1 MKIRHFLLTAIAAV
15 ISLSTLAQG
24 LSENQRLLGYIKT
37 DSITVSGGAFGTAG
51 TYPVGAVMTP
61 QTLSSYAGCKIV
73 GIRMAAALDLGR
85 TSTFV
90 CQVNSNKMDTLCIQK
105 QRLYAGWNNIFFNNG
120 GYEIKGNE
128 TLFFGFDY
136 TETPEMIAADQG
148 GLCGFGDDMEGALYA
163 YGNFGQGLNLYSL
176 SGLGRLCVQ
185 LIVDV
190 SSLPLYDLD
199 ITWFDTGFK
208 YKEPGE
214 DIDAMI
220 NFSNVGRKAVGRYQL
235 CYQLDDNAP
244 VVSNLT
250 DSLRTG
256 VQSDWKFSLKLPYD
270 IAIGRHTLKVFVG
283 QVEGETLSEKSK
295 NDMKVVTF
303 GVYRNKLPRD
313 KAYLE
318 IYTDQTSVVTPYLD
332 EMVKLVADNSDALI
346 VANIHKPN
354 TPLAL
359 ASAAYL
365 HDLYA
370 YTHPAFTINRSYFPG
385 EEHIAYDMNDYLPS
399 VGPEFCAGILSDM
412 LLQDFDSPSFAS
424 VDLKLTYDA
433 ATRKVGIKATGNML
447 PEAKAIYGDLALT
460 LMITEDNVKS
470 RQTIVNAITGR
481 MTNNQNYM
489 HDDVVRA
496 YVTSPIGDAI
506 TTNDNKYEA
515 NYEFTLDGGWN
526 PDNIKVVGLL
536 TKKVD
541 AVTEANL
548 YDLDIINANSA
559 ALGTITGIETIQP
572 AVAVKSAGCYTLDG
586 RQVDAKNLKSGL
598 YIINGKKIIVK

>member
-1 MKIRHFLLTAIAAV
+1 MSLT
-15 ISLSTLAQG
+15 SLAQG
-24 LSENQRLLGYIKT
+24 LSENQRLLGYIMT

-85 TSTFV
+85 TNTFV
-90 CQVNSNKMDTLCIQK
+90 YQVNNKLDTLCIQK
-105 QRLYAGWNNIFFNNG
+105 QRVYAGWNNIFFNNG
-120 GYEIKGNE
+120 GYEIKGDE

-136 TETPEMIAADQG
+136 VETPEMITADQG

-214 DIDAMI
+214 NIDAMI

-235 CYQLDDNAP
+235 CYQLDDNDP

-256 VQSDWKFSLKLPYD
+256 VQADWKFSLKLPND
-270 IAIGRHTLKVFVG
+270 IATGLHTLKVFVG
-283 QVEGETLSEKSK
+283 QVEGEALPERSK
-295 NDMKVVTF
+295 YDMKAVTF
-303 GVYRNKLPRD
+303 AVYRNSLSRE

-318 IYTDQTSVVTPYLD
+318 VYTDQTSAITPYLND
-332 EMVKLVADNSDALI
+332 MVKLVADNSSAL
-346 VANIHKPN
+346 VTVNVHKPN

-359 ASAAYL
+359 ISAAYL

-370 YTHPAFTINRSYFPG
+370 YTHPAFSINRSFFPG

-399 VGPEFCAGILSDM
+399 VGAEFCAGILSDM
-412 LLQDFDSPSFAS
+412 LLQDFDTPSFAS
-424 VDLKLTYDA
+424 VVLDLTYNP
-433 ATRKVGIKATGNML
+433 ATRKLGIKATGDML
-447 PEAKAIYGDLALT
+447 PEAKAIYGDVALT
-460 LMITEDNVKS
+460 LMITEDQVKNTQAVYNEVLK
-470 RQTIVNAITGR
+470 RI
-481 MTNNQNYM
+481 TNNANYM
-489 HDDVVRA
+489 HNDVLRA
-496 YVTSPIGDAI
+496 YVTSPLGDAI
-506 TTNDNKYEA
+506 TSTNNEYET
-515 NYEFTLDGGWN
+515 NYEFTLDEGWD
-526 PDNIKVVGLL
+526 PANIKVVGLL

-548 YDLDIINANSA
+548 LDMDIINANSA
-559 ALGTITGIETIQP
+559 ELRVIAGIETIQP
-572 AVAVKSAGCYTLDG
+572 TVAAKHTGYYTLDG
-586 RQVDAKNLKSGL
+586 RRVEAKNLKSGL
-598 YIINGKKIIVK
+598 YIINGKKTVIK

>member
-1 MKIRHFLLTAIAAV
+1 MKLRHLFLTAFAAV
-15 ISLSTLAQG
+15 ISLTSLAQG

-51 TYPVGAVMTP
+51 IYPVGAVMTP

-73 GIRMAAALDLGR
+73 GIRMAAAMDLGR
-85 TSTFV
+85 TNAFV
-90 CQVNSNKMDTLCIQK
+90 YQLTSNRLDTLCTQK
-105 QRLYAGWNNIFFNNG
+105 QRVYTGWNNIFFNG
-120 GYEIKGNE
+120 DGYEIKGNE

-136 TETPEMIAADQG
+136 NETAEMIAADQG
-148 GLCGFGDDMEGALYA
+148 GLCGYGDDMEGALYA

-190 SSLPLYDLD
+190 STLPLYDLD

-214 DIDAMI
+214 NIDAMI

-250 DSLRTG
+250 DSLSTG
-256 VQSDWKFSLKLPYD
+256 VQTDWKFSLKLPND
-270 IAIGRHTLKVFVG
+270 IATGLHTLKVFVG
-283 QVEGETLSEKSK
+283 QIEGEALSEKSK
-295 NDMKVVTF
+295 NDTMTATF
-303 GVYRNKLPRD
+303 AVYRNKLVRE

-318 IYTDQTSVVTPYLD
+318 IYTDQTSAITPYLN
-332 EMVKLVADNSDALI
+332 EMVKLVADNSEALV
-346 VANIHKPN
+346 VANIHKPK
-354 TPLAL
+354 TPLAV
-359 ASAAYL
+359 AEAAYL

-370 YTHPAFTINRSYFPG
+370 YTHPAFSINRSFFPG

-412 LLQDFDSPSFAS
+412 LMQDFQTPAFAS

-433 ATRKVGIKATGNML
+433 ATRKIGIKATGDML
-447 PEAKAIYGDLALT
+447 PEAEVIYGDLALT
-460 LMITEDNVKS
+460 LMITEDQVTS
-470 RQTIVNAITGR
+470 RQTVSNPITGR
-481 MTNNQNYM
+481 NTTNQNYQ
-489 HDDVVRA
+489 HNDVLRA

-506 TTNDNKYEA
+506 TSNDNKYEA
-515 NYEFTLDGGWN
+515 NYEFTLDEGWN

-536 TKKVD
+536 SKKVD
-541 AVTEANL
+541 AVTSDNL
-548 YDLDIINANSA
+548 LDLDIINANSA
-559 ALGTITGIETIQP
+559 ALGVITGIEIIQP
-572 AVAVKSAGCYTLDG
+572 TVTAKRTGCFTIDG
-586 RQVDAKNLKSGL
+586 RRVETKSLKPGL
-598 YIINGKKIIVK
+598 YIINGKKTAIK

>member
-1 MKIRHFLLTAIAAV
+1 MNIRHIFLTAFAAV
-15 ISLSTLAQG
+15 MSLSTQAQG
-24 LSENQRLLGYIKT
+24 LSENQRLLGYIIT

-51 TYPVGAVMTP
+51 TYSVGAVMTP
-61 QTLSSYAGCKIV
+61 QTLSSYAGCKIM

-85 TSTFV
+85 SNTFV
-90 CQVNSNKMDTLCIQK
+90 CQVKSNKMDTLCIQK

-136 TETPEMIAADQG
+136 TETAEMIAADQG

-208 YKEPGE
+208 YKKPGE
-214 DIDAMI
+214 SIDAMI
-220 NFSNVGRKAVGRYQL
+220 NFSNVGRKSIGRYQL

-244 VVSNLT
+244 VVSNLS

-256 VQSDWKFSLKLPYD
+256 VQSDWKFSLQLPND
-270 IAIGRHTLKVFVG
+270 IAIGLHTLKVFVG

-295 NDMKVVTF
+295 NDMKSVSF
-303 GVYRNKLPRD
+303 GVYRNKLARQ
-313 KAYLE
+313 KAYME
-318 IYTDQTSVVTPYLD
+318 VYTDQTSPITPYLND
-332 EMVKLVADNSDALI
+332 MVKLVADNSDAMI
-346 VANIHKPN
+346 VTNVHKPN

-365 HDLYA
+365 HNLYA

-385 EEHIAYDMNDYLPS
+385 EEHIAYDMNDYLPT

-412 LLQDFDSPSFAS
+412 LLQDFDSPAFAS

-433 ATRKVGIKATGNML
+433 ASHKLGIKATGDML

-460 LMITEDNVKS
+460 LMMTEDNVKS
-470 RQTIVNAITGR
+470 RQATVNALTGR
-481 MTNNQNYM
+481 TTNNQNYLH
-489 HDDVVRA
+489 HDVLRA

-515 NYEFTLDGGWN
+515 NYEFTLDAGWN
-526 PDNIKVVGLL
+526 PDNLEVIGLL

-559 ALGTITGIETIQP
+559 ALGAITGIETIQP
-572 AVAVKSAGCYTLDG
+572 AVAVKSTGCYTLDG
-586 RQVDAKNLKSGL
+586 RRIETEHLKPGL
-598 YIINGKKIIVK
+598 YVINGKKIIVK

>member
-559 ALGTITGIETIQP
+559 ALGTNTGIETIQP

>member
-1 MKIRHFLLTAIAAV
+1 MNIRHIFLTAFAAV
-15 ISLSTLAQG
+15 MSLTTQAQG
-24 LSENQRLLGYIKT
+24 LSENQRLLGYIIT

-51 TYPVGAVMTP
+51 TYSVGAVMTP
-61 QTLSSYAGCKIV
+61 QTLSSYAGCKIM

-85 TSTFV
+85 SNTFV
-90 CQVNSNKMDTLCIQK
+90 CQVKSNKMDTLCIQK

-136 TETPEMIAADQG
+136 TETADMIAADQG

-208 YKEPGE
+208 YKKPGE
-214 DIDAMI
+214 SIDAMI
-220 NFSNVGRKAVGRYQL
+220 NFSNVGRKSIGRYQL

-244 VVSNLT
+244 VVSNLN

-256 VQSDWKFSLKLPYD
+256 VQSDWKFSLQLPND
-270 IAIGRHTLKVFVG
+270 IAIGLHTLKVFVG
-283 QVEGETLSEKSK
+283 QVEGEALSEKSK
-295 NDMKVVTF
+295 NDMKSVSF
-303 GVYRNKLPRD
+303 GVYRNKLARQ
-313 KAYLE
+313 KAYME
-318 IYTDQTSVVTPYLD
+318 VYTDQTSPITPYLND
-332 EMVKLVADNSDALI
+332 MVKLVADNSDAML
-346 VANIHKPN
+346 VANVHKPN

-365 HDLYA
+365 HNLYA

-385 EEHIAYDMNDYLPS
+385 EEHIAYDMNDYLPT

-412 LLQDFDSPSFAS
+412 LLQDFDSPAFAS

-433 ATRKVGIKATGNML
+433 DSHKLGIKATGDML

-460 LMITEDNVKS
+460 LMMTEDNVKS
-470 RQTIVNAITGR
+470 RQATVNALTGR
-481 MTNNQNYM
+481 PTNNPNYLH
-489 HDDVVRA
+489 HDVLRA

-506 TTNDNKYEA
+506 TINDNKYEA
-515 NYEFTLDGGWN
+515 NYEFTLDAGWN
-526 PDNIKVVGLL
+526 PDNLEVIGLL

-559 ALGTITGIETIQP
+559 ALGVITGIETIQP
-572 AVAVKSAGCYTLDG
+572 AVAVKSTGCYTLDG
-586 RQVDAKNLKSGL
+586 RRIETEHLKPGL
-598 YIINGKKIIVK
+598 YVINGKKIIVK

>member
-1 MKIRHFLLTAIAAV
+1 MNIRHIFLTAFAAV
-15 ISLSTLAQG
+15 MSLTTQAQG
-24 LSENQRLLGYIKT
+24 LSENQRLLGYIIT

-51 TYPVGAVMTP
+51 TYSVGAVMTP
-61 QTLSSYAGCKIV
+61 QTLSSYAGCKIM

-85 TSTFV
+85 SNTFV
-90 CQVNSNKMDTLCIQK
+90 CQVKSNKMDTLCIQK

-136 TETPEMIAADQG
+136 TETAEMIAADQG

-163 YGNFGQGLNLYSL
+163 YGNYGQGLNLYSL

-208 YKEPGE
+208 YKKPGE
-214 DIDAMI
+214 SIDAMI
-220 NFSNVGRKAVGRYQL
+220 NFSNVGRKSIGRYQL

-256 VQSDWKFSLKLPYD
+256 VQSDWKFSLQLPND
-270 IAIGRHTLKVFVG
+270 IAIGLHTLKVFVG
-283 QVEGETLSEKSK
+283 QVEGEALSEKSK
-295 NDMKVVTF
+295 NDMKSVSF
-303 GVYRNKLPRD
+303 GVYRNKLARQ
-313 KAYLE
+313 KAYME
-318 IYTDQTSVVTPYLD
+318 VYTDQTSPITPYLND
-332 EMVKLVADNSDALI
+332 MVKLVADNSDAML
-346 VANIHKPN
+346 VANVHKPN

-365 HDLYA
+365 HNLYA

-385 EEHIAYDMNDYLPS
+385 EEHIAYDMNDYLPT

-412 LLQDFDSPSFAS
+412 LLQDFDSPAFAS

-433 ATRKVGIKATGNML
+433 ASHKLGIRATGDML

-460 LMITEDNVKS
+460 LMMTEDNVKS
-470 RQTIVNAITGR
+470 RQATVNALTGR
-481 MTNNQNYM
+481 TTNNQNYLH
-489 HDDVVRA
+489 HDVLRA

-506 TTNDNKYEA
+506 TTNDYKYEA
-515 NYEFTLDGGWN
+515 NYEFTLDAGWN
-526 PDNIKVVGLL
+526 PDNLEVIGLL

-559 ALGTITGIETIQP
+559 ALGVITGIETIQP
-572 AVAVKSAGCYTLDG
+572 AVAVKSTGCYTLDG
-586 RQVDAKNLKSGL
+586 RRIETEHLKPGL
-598 YIINGKKIIVK
+598 YVINGKKIIVK

>member
-1 MKIRHFLLTAIAAV
+1 MNIRHIFLTAFAAV
-15 ISLSTLAQG
+15 MSLTTQAQG
-24 LSENQRLLGYIKT
+24 LSENQRLLGYIIT

-51 TYPVGAVMTP
+51 TYSVGALMTP
-61 QTLSSYAGCKIV
+61 QTLSSYAGCKIM

-85 TSTFV
+85 SNTFV
-90 CQVNSNKMDTLCIQK
+90 CQVKSNKMDTLCIQK

-136 TETPEMIAADQG
+136 TETADMIAADQG

-208 YKEPGE
+208 YKKTGE
-214 DIDAMI
+214 SIDAMI
-220 NFSNVGRKAVGRYQL
+220 NFSNVGRKSIGRYQL

-244 VVSNLT
+244 VVSNLS

-256 VQSDWKFSLKLPYD
+256 VQSDWKFSLQLPND
-270 IAIGRHTLKVFVG
+270 IAIGLHTLKVFVG
-283 QVEGETLSEKSK
+283 QVEGEALSEKSK
-295 NDMKVVTF
+295 NDMKSVSF
-303 GVYRNKLPRD
+303 GVYRNKLARQ
-313 KAYLE
+313 KAYME
-318 IYTDQTSVVTPYLD
+318 VYTDQTSPITPYLND
-332 EMVKLVADNSDALI
+332 MVKLVADNSDAMI
-346 VANIHKPN
+346 VTNVHKPN

-365 HDLYA
+365 HNLYA

-385 EEHIAYDMNDYLPS
+385 EEHIAYDMNDYLPT

-412 LLQDFDSPSFAS
+412 LLQDFDSPAFAT

-433 ATRKVGIKATGNML
+433 ASHKLGIKATGDML

-460 LMITEDNVKS
+460 LMMTEDNVKS
-470 RQTIVNAITGR
+470 RQAAVNALTGR
-481 MTNNQNYM
+481 TTNNQNYL
-489 HDDVVRA
+489 HNDVLRA

-515 NYEFTLDGGWN
+515 NYEFTLDAGWN
-526 PDNIKVVGLL
+526 PDNLEVIGLL

-559 ALGTITGIETIQP
+559 ALGVITGIETIQP
-572 AVAVKSAGCYTLDG
+572 AVAVKSTGCYTLDG
-586 RQVDAKNLKSGL
+586 RRIETEHLKPGL
-598 YIINGKKIIVK
+598 YVINGKKIIVK

>member
-1 MKIRHFLLTAIAAV
+1 MKLRHIFLTAFAAV
-15 ISLSTLAQG
+15 MSLTSLAQG
-24 LSENQRLLGYIKT
+24 LSENQRLLGYIMT

-90 CQVNSNKMDTLCIQK
+90 YQVKSNKMDTLCIQK

-120 GYEIKGNE
+120 GYEIKGDE

-136 TETPEMIAADQG
+136 VETPEMITADQG

-176 SGLGRLCVQ
+176 SELGRLCVQ

-214 DIDAMI
+214 NIDAMI

-235 CYQLDDNAP
+235 CYQLDDNDP

-256 VQSDWKFSLKLPYD
+256 VQADWKFSLKLPND
-270 IAIGRHTLKVFVG
+270 IATGLHTLKVFVG
-283 QVEGETLSEKSK
+283 QVEGEALPERSK
-295 NDMKVVTF
+295 YDMKSVSF
-303 GVYRNKLPRD
+303 GVYRNKLARQ
-313 KAYLE
+313 KAYME
-318 IYTDQTSVVTPYLD
+318 VYTDQTSPITPYLND
-332 EMVKLVADNSDALI
+332 MVKLVADNSSAL
-346 VANIHKPN
+346 VTVNVHKPN

-370 YTHPAFTINRSYFPG
+370 YTHPAFSINRSFFPG

-399 VGPEFCAGILSDM
+399 VGAEFCAGILSDM
-412 LLQDFDSPSFAS
+412 LMQDFESPSFAS
-424 VDLKLTYDA
+424 VDLKLTYDP
-433 ATRKVGIKATGNML
+433 ATRKVGIKATGDML
-447 PEAKAIYGDLALT
+447 PEAKAIYGDVALT
-460 LMITEDNVKS
+460 LMITEDQVKS
-470 RQTIVNAITGR
+470 RQTTVNALTGR
-481 MTNNQNYM
+481 TTNNQNYL
-489 HDDVVRA
+489 HNDVLRA
-496 YVTSPIGDAI
+496 YVTSPIGDAV
-506 TTNDNKYEA
+506 TSNDNKYEA
-515 NYEFTLDGGWN
+515 NYEFTLEEGWN

-541 AVTEANL
+541 AVTEDNL
-548 YDLDIINANSA
+548 YDMDVINANSA

-572 AVAVKSAGCYTLDG
+572 SVAVKHTGCYTLDG
-586 RQVDAKNLKSGL
+586 RRVETKNLKPGL
-598 YIINGKKIIVK
+598 YVINGKKTVIK

>member
-1 MKIRHFLLTAIAAV
+1 MKLRHILLTAFAAV
-15 ISLSTLAQG
+15 MSLTSLAQG
-24 LSENQRLLGYIKT
+24 LSENQRLLGYIMT

-85 TSTFV
+85 TNTFV
-90 CQVNSNKMDTLCIQK
+90 YQVNNKLDTLCIQK
-105 QRLYAGWNNIFFNNG
+105 QRVYAGWNNIFFNNG
-120 GYEIKGNE
+120 GYEIKGDE

-136 TETPEMIAADQG
+136 VETPEMITADQG

-214 DIDAMI
+214 NIDAMI

-235 CYQLDDNAP
+235 CYQLDDNDP

-256 VQSDWKFSLKLPYD
+256 VQADWKFSLKLPND
-270 IAIGRHTLKVFVG
+270 IATGLHTLKVFVG
-283 QVEGETLSEKSK
+283 QVEGEALPERSK
-295 NDMKVVTF
+295 YDMKAVTF
-303 GVYRNKLPRD
+303 AVYRNSLSRE

-318 IYTDQTSVVTPYLD
+318 VYTDQTSAITPYLND
-332 EMVKLVADNSDALI
+332 MVKLVADNSSAL
-346 VANIHKPN
+346 VTVNVHKPN

-359 ASAAYL
+359 ISAAYL

-370 YTHPAFTINRSYFPG
+370 YTHPAFSINRSFFPG

-399 VGPEFCAGILSDM
+399 VGAEFCAGILSDM
-412 LLQDFDSPSFAS
+412 LLQDFDTPSFAS
-424 VDLKLTYDA
+424 VVLDLTYNP
-433 ATRKVGIKATGNML
+433 ATRKLGIKATGDML
-447 PEAKAIYGDLALT
+447 PEAKAIYGDVALT
-460 LMITEDNVKS
+460 LMITEDQVKNTQAVYNEVLK
-470 RQTIVNAITGR
+470 RI
-481 MTNNQNYM
+481 TNNANYM
-489 HDDVVRA
+489 HNDVLRA
-496 YVTSPIGDAI
+496 YVTSPLGDAI
-506 TTNDNKYEA
+506 TSTNNEYET
-515 NYEFTLDGGWN
+515 NYEFTLDEGWD
-526 PDNIKVVGLL
+526 PANIKVVGLL

-548 YDLDIINANSA
+548 LDMDIINANSA
-559 ALGTITGIETIQP
+559 ELRVIAGIETIQP
-572 AVAVKSAGCYTLDG
+572 TVAAKHTGYYTLDG
-586 RQVDAKNLKSGL
+586 RRVEAKNLKSGL
-598 YIINGKKIIVK
+598 YIINGKKTVIK

>member
-1 MKIRHFLLTAIAAV
+1 MNIRHIFLTAFAAV
-15 ISLSTLAQG
+15 MSLTSLAQG
-24 LSENQRLLGYIKT
+24 LSENQRLLGYIMT

-85 TSTFV
+85 SNTFV
-90 CQVNSNKMDTLCIQK
+90 CQAKSNKMDTLCIQK
-105 QRLYAGWNNIFFNNG
+105 QRVYAGWNNIFFNNG
-120 GYEIKGNE
+120 GYEIKGDE

-136 TETPEMIAADQG
+136 TETADMIAADQG

-176 SGLGRLCVQ
+176 SGPGRLCVQ

-208 YKEPGE
+208 YKAPGE
-214 DIDAMI
+214 NIDAMI

-235 CYQLDDNAP
+235 CYQLDDNDP

-256 VQSDWKFSLKLPYD
+256 VQADWKFSLKLPND
-270 IAIGRHTLKVFVG
+270 IATGLHTLKVFVG
-283 QVEGETLSEKSK
+283 QVEGEALPERSK
-295 NDMKVVTF
+295 YDMKAVTF
-303 GVYRNKLPRD
+303 AVYRNRLSRE

-318 IYTDQTSVVTPYLD
+318 VYTDQTSAITPYLND
-332 EMVKLVADNSDALI
+332 MVKLVADNSSAL
-346 VANIHKPN
+346 VTVNVHKPN

-370 YTHPAFTINRSYFPG
+370 YTHPAFSINRSFFPG

-399 VGPEFCAGILSDM
+399 VGAEFCAGILSDM

-433 ATRKVGIKATGNML
+433 ASHKLGIKATGDML
-447 PEAKAIYGDLALT
+447 PEAKAIYGDVALT
-460 LMITEDNVKS
+460 LMITEDQVKS
-470 RQTIVNAITGR
+470 RQTTVNALTGR
-481 MTNNQNYM
+481 TTNNQNYL
-489 HDDVVRA
+489 HNDVLRA
-496 YVTSPIGDAI
+496 YVTSPIGDAV
-506 TTNDNKYEA
+506 TSNDNKYEA
-515 NYEFTLDGGWN
+515 NYEFTLEEGWN

-541 AVTEANL
+541 AVTEDNL
-548 YDLDIINANSA
+548 YDMDVINANSA

-572 AVAVKSAGCYTLDG
+572 SVAVKHTGCYTLDG
-586 RQVDAKNLKSGL
+586 RRVETKNLKPGL
-598 YIINGKKIIVK
+598 YVINGKKTVIN

>member
-90 CQVNSNKMDTLCIQK
+90 CQVNSNKLDTLCTQK
-105 QRLYAGWNNIFFNNG
+105 QRLYTGWNNIFFNNG

-318 IYTDQTSVVTPYLD
+318 IYADQTSPITPYLN

-433 ATRKVGIKATGNML
+433 ATRKVGIKATGDML

-470 RQTIVNAITGR
+470 RQATVNALTGR
-481 MTNNQNYM
+481 TTNNPNYLH
-489 HDDVVRA
+489 HDVLRA

-515 NYEFTLDGGWN
+515 NYEFTLDAGWN
-526 PDNIKVVGLL
+526 PDNLEIIGLL

-572 AVAVKSAGCYTLDG
+572 AVAVKSTGCYTLDG
-586 RQVDAKNLKSGL
+586 RRIETEHLKPGL
-598 YIINGKKIIVK
+598 YVINGKKIIVK